1 MSGRPQ
7 ASGFR
12 ALLTWGGL
20 LCLLLVPPS
29 AAAFSPL
36 TAWRDLIY
44 IVAGLAGIL
53 ALSLVVL
60 QLLLIGGF
68 VPAAKGL
75 RARRVHKWVGF
86 LLVAAVSIHLIG
98 LWITS
103 PPDVVDALL
112 FRSPTPFSA
121 WGVFA
126 LWSVFAALLMVL
138 LRTRL
143 AIRPRNWRRIHVGL
157 ALVTGVGSV
166 VHTALIQGTME
177 AVSKTG
183 VCLLLMLLLGKV
195 ILLPGVRAAWRRSRS

>member
-1 MSGRPQ
+1 MSGRSQ

-12 ALLTWGGL
+12 ALLTWVGL
-20 LCLLLVPPS
+20 LCLLLAPPL

-36 TAWRDLIY
+36 IAWRDLIY

-60 QLLLIGGF
+60 QLLLVGGF

-75 RARRVHKWVGF
+75 RARHAHKWVGF

-126 LWSVFAALLMVL
+126 LWSVFAA
-138 LRTRL
+138 
-143 AIRPRNWRRIHVGL
+143 
-157 ALVTGVGSV
+157 
-166 VHTALIQGTME
+166 
-177 AVSKTG
+177 
-183 VCLLLMLLLGKV
+183 
-195 ILLPGVRAAWRRSRS
+195 